1 VKNLAVRGPAG
12 SSVTAMQPQH
22 SRCERMANAPFRAV
36 FLDECAARDGAHDF
50 GVKVQPASRGALDEP
65 MLSSAGQNPSMSAR
79 KRFSAPSAGS
89 VGATSNPLARS

>member
-1 VKNLAVRGPAG
+1 
-12 SSVTAMQPQH
+12 VTWRCVGRQAAPLRQC
-22 SRCERMANAPFRAV
+22 SLSARRCERMANAPFRAV

-89 VGATSNPLARS
+89 VAATSNPLARK